1 MTIDESTNELPTPE
15 IVSNDKY
22 TPVYPEGILPKD
34 EKHDPPTYEG
44 DMNDLIERMRV
55 KLFNVWSV
63 WSDLRKNETLVNLLH
78 KDPEDDVKAKY
89 LKGIMT
95 ITMDR
100 LGKMLADTN
109 IVQELNKDKEVLCE
123 ETE

>member
-1 MTIDESTNELPTPE
+1 MNTTETEMPQPE

-34 EKHDPPTYEG
+34 EKHDPPHYDG
-44 DMNDLIERMRV
+44 DMNDMVERMRV

-78 KDPEDDVKAKY
+78 KDPKDTDQDKY
-89 LKGIMT
+89 LKGCLT
-95 ITMDR
+95 ITIDR
-100 LGKMLADTN
+100 IGKMLSDTN
-109 IVQELNKDKEVLCE
+109 IVQELNKEKEVLDE
-123 ETE
+123 ECG